1 MIDYK
6 ILGSSAVEQKSENF
20 WSVVQFHSQTSVS
33 LLGGMVDT
41 TDLKSV
47 SITRVLVQVQ

>member
-1 MIDYK
+1 M
-6 ILGSSAVEQKSENF
+6 GSSVVEQKSENF
-20 WSVVQFHSQTSVS
+20 WSVVQIHSQAIIKIS

-47 SITRVLVQVQ
+47 FFLKVLVQVQ